1 MNKFAVL
8 QSGFISDLSKG
19 LVHNEF
25 IKDPFVD
32 LALDK
37 DHLKSKSHYFYF
49 KEVDELYEEW
59 SKNNTL
65 IKTMEFREKIIKA
78 AKNAFNNISI
88 YNWLNIQKYANTV
101 TSTHVNFISETI
113 DFVLGSP
120 RSIQTSQ
127 WIRLLEVSEKAQS
140 INLDI
145 DKYFNKNNIQNQV
158 KFSSSLLTDFI
169 VTWVSQPNGFEDMLL
184 SLYVIFG
191 DRPAVTDVAD
201 KNIS

>member
-1 MNKFAVL
+1 MNKFAIL

-19 LVHNEF
+19 LVHSEF

-49 KEVDELYEEW
+49 KEVDDLYEEW

-78 AKNAFNNISI
+78 AKNAFNNVSI
-88 YNWLNIQKYANTV
+88 YNWLNTQKYANTV
-101 TSTHVNFISETI
+101 TSTHENFISETI
-113 DFVLGSP
+113 GFVLGSP

-145 DKYFNKNNIQNQV
+145 DKYFNRNNIQNQL

-169 VTWVSQPNGFEDMLL
+169 VKWVSQPNGFEDMLL
-184 SLYVIFG
+184 SLYVVFG

>member
-1 MNKFAVL
+1 MNKFAIL

-49 KEVDELYEEW
+49 KEVDDLYEEW

-78 AKNAFNNISI
+78 AKNAFNNVSI
-88 YNWLNIQKYANTV
+88 YNWLNTQKYANTV
-101 TSTHVNFISETI
+101 TSTHENFISETI
-113 DFVLGSP
+113 GFVLGSP

-145 DKYFNKNNIQNQV
+145 DKYFNRNNIQNQL

-169 VTWVSQPNGFEDMLL
+169 VRWVSQPNGFEDMLL

>member
-19 LVHNEF
+19 LIHNEF

-32 LALDK
+32 FALDK

-49 KEVDELYEEW
+49 KEVDDLYEEW

-65 IKTMEFREKIIKA
+65 IKTMEFRERIIKA

-113 DFVLGSP
+113 GFVLGSP

>member
-49 KEVDELYEEW
+49 KEVDDLYEEW

-113 DFVLGSP
+113 GFVLGSP

-169 VTWVSQPNGFEDMLL
+169 VIWVSQPNGFEDMLL

>member
-49 KEVDELYEEW
+49 KEVDDLYEEW

-78 AKNAFNNISI
+78 AKNAFNNVSI
-88 YNWLNIQKYANTV
+88 YNWLNTQKYANTV
-101 TSTHVNFISETI
+101 TSTHENFISETI
-113 DFVLGSP
+113 GFVLGSP

-145 DKYFNKNNIQNQV
+145 DKYFNRNNIQNQL

-169 VTWVSQPNGFEDMLL
+169 VRWVSQPNGFEDMLL

>member
-19 LVHNEF
+19 LIHNEF

-37 DHLKSKSHYFYF
+37 DHLKSKSHYFYS
-49 KEVDELYEEW
+49 KEVDDLYEEW

-65 IKTMEFREKIIKA
+65 IKTIEFREKIIKA

-113 DFVLGSP
+113 GFVLGFP